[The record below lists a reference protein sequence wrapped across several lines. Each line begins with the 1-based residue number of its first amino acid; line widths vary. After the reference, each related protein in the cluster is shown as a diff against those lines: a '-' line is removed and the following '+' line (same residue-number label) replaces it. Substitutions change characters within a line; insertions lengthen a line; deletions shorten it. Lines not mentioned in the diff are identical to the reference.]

1 MNRIHLCFFAVVWC
15 FLGVH
20 AHGQDTS
27 RYVCLTLQS
36 GIVRCGRLVADDG
49 REVTL
54 QTPDMGTLIVPK
66 VQVVRMVDAA
76 EGTMGS
82 AGSSAIEMSDRM
94 LNPDRSLQATR
105 YFFAP
110 SAHSLKEGEGYAS
123 ANVLALGN
131 VSYGLTPNLIGGL
144 SVSFLGAGITAKAS
158 TELTEGIRGSA
169 GMLYQLSWEGGQ
181 VFFPFANVT
190 FGDENNHL
198 TLAGGY
204 LGGHLQRTSSP
215 DDRIDSPM
223 FNLSGCVQI
232 SDNAWLMTENYVFA
246 NPEFFP
252 VNVVGSFGLRLWR
265 PIRGRL
271 FEPAIMF
278 LAFED
283 QGTRPLPWL
292 SWTWPF

>member
-1 MNRIHLCFFAVVWC
+1 MNRIHLSLLVALWC
-15 FLGVH
+15 CLGVL
-20 AHGQDTS
+20 AHGQDAS
-27 RYVCLTLQS
+27 RYVCLTLES
-36 GIVRCGRLVADDG
+36 GMVRCGQLVADDG

-76 EGTMGS
+76 EGTKGS
-82 AGSSAIEMSDRM
+82 SGSSAIEMSDRM
-94 LNPDRSLQATR
+94 LNPNRSLQATR

>member
-1 MNRIHLCFFAVVWC
+1 MNRIHLSLLVALWC
-15 FLGVH
+15 CLGVL
-20 AHGQDTS
+20 AHGQEAE
-27 RYVCLTLQS
+27 RYVCLTLES
-36 GIVRCGRLVADDG
+36 GMVRCGQLVADDG

-54 QTPDMGTLIVPK
+54 QTPDMGKLIVPK

-76 EGTMGS
+76 EGTTGS

-94 LNPDRSLQATR
+94 LNPNRSLQATR

-110 SAHSLKEGEGYAS
+110 SAHSLKAGEGYAS

-131 VSYGLTPNLIGGL
+131 ISYGLTPNLIGGL

-158 TELTEGIRGSA
+158 TELTDGIRGSA

-204 LGGHLQRTSSP
+204 LGGHLERTSSP

-278 LAFED
+278 LSFED

>member
-1 MNRIHLCFFAVVWC
+1 MNRIHLSLLAAFWC
-15 FLGVH
+15 CLGVL
-20 AHGQDTS
+20 AHGQDAS
-27 RYVCLTLQS
+27 RYVCLTLES
-36 GIVRCGRLVADDG
+36 GMVRCGQLVADDG

-54 QTPDMGTLIVPK
+54 QTPDMGKLIVPK

-76 EGTMGS
+76 EGTTGS

-94 LNPDRSLQATR
+94 LNPNRSLQATR

-158 TELTEGIRGSA
+158 TELTEGIRGSV
-169 GMLYQLSWEGGQ
+169 GMLYQLWWEGGQ
-181 VFFPFANVT
+181 VVFPFANVT

-204 LGGHLQRTSSP
+204 LGGQSSRNASP

-265 PIRGRL
+265 PMRGRL

-278 LAFED
+278 LAFEEE
-283 QGTRPLPWL
+283 GTRPFPWL

>member
-1 MNRIHLCFFAVVWC
+1 MNRIHLSLLVALWC
-15 FLGVH
+15 CLGVL
-20 AHGQDTS
+20 AHGQEAE
-27 RYVCLTLQS
+27 RYVCLTLES
-36 GIVRCGRLVADDG
+36 GMVRCGQLVADDG

-54 QTPDMGTLIVPK
+54 QTPDMGKLIVPK

-76 EGTMGS
+76 EGTAGS

-94 LNPDRSLQATR
+94 LNPNRSLQATR

-131 VSYGLTPNLIGGL
+131 ISYGLTPNLIGGL

-158 TELTEGIRGSA
+158 TELTDGIRGSA

-204 LGGHLQRTSSP
+204 LGGHLERTSSP

-278 LAFED
+278 LSFED

>member
-1 MNRIHLCFFAVVWC
+1 MNRIHLCLLAAFWC
-15 FLGVH
+15 CLGVL
-20 AHGQDTS
+20 AHGQDAS
-27 RYVCLTLQS
+27 RYVCLTLES
-36 GIVRCGRLVADDG
+36 GMVRCGQLVADDG

-66 VQVVRMVDAA
+66 VQVVRMVDAE
-76 EGTMGS
+76 EGTTGS

-94 LNPDRSLQATR
+94 LNPNRSLQATR

-131 VSYGLTPNLIGGL
+131 VSYGLTPNVIGGL

-181 VFFPFANVT
+181 IFFPFANVT

-204 LGGHLQRTSSP
+204 LGGQLERNSSS

-265 PIRGRL
+265 PLRGRL

-278 LAFED
+278 LAFEEE
-283 QGTRPLPWL
+283 GTRPFPWL

>member
-15 FLGVH
+15 CLGVL

-27 RYVCLTLQS
+27 RYVCLTLES
-36 GIVRCGRLVADDG
+36 GIVRCGELIGDDG
-49 REVTL
+49 RELTL
-54 QTPDMGTLIVPK
+54 QTPDMGKLIVPK
-66 VQVVRMVDAA
+66 VQVVRMVDAV
-76 EGTMGS
+76 EGTLGS
-82 AGSSAIEMSDRM
+82 SGGSAIEMSDRM
-94 LNPDRSLQATR
+94 VNQDRSLQATR

-110 SAHSLKEGEGYAS
+110 SAHSLKVEEGYAS
-123 ANVLALGN
+123 ANVFGLGN
-131 VSYGLTPNLIGGL
+131 VSYGLTPNVIGGL

-158 TELTEGIRGSA
+158 TELSEGVRGSV

-204 LGGHLQRTSSP
+204 LGGHLQRTPSP

-232 SDNAWLMTENYVFA
+232 SDNAWLMTENYLFS

-265 PIRGRL
+265 PSKSRL

-283 QGTRPLPWL
+283 QGTRPRPWL

>member
-1 MNRIHLCFFAVVWC
+1 MAY
-15 FLGVH
+15 
-20 AHGQDTS
+20 GQDAS
-27 RYVCLTLQS
+27 RYVCLTLES
-36 GIVRCGRLVADDG
+36 GMVRCGQLVADDG

-54 QTPDMGTLIVPK
+54 QTPDMGKLIVPK

-94 LNPDRSLQATR
+94 LNPNRSLQATR

-110 SAHSLKEGEGYAS
+110 SAHTLKEGEGYAS

-131 VSYGLTPNLIGGL
+131 VSYGLTPNVIGGL
-144 SVSFLGAGITAKAS
+144 SLSFLGAGVTAKAS
-158 TELTEGIRGSA
+158 TELAEGVRGSA

-181 VFFPFANVT
+181 IFFPFANVT

-204 LGGHLQRTSSP
+204 LGGQSRRNGSP

-265 PIRGRL
+265 PMRGRL

-278 LAFED
+278 LAFEE
-283 QGTRPLPWL
+283 GGARPFPWL

>member
-1 MNRIHLCFFAVVWC
+1 MNRIHLSLLVALWC
-15 FLGVH
+15 CLGVL
-20 AHGQDTS
+20 AHGQDAS
-27 RYVCLTLQS
+27 RYVCLTLES
-36 GIVRCGRLVADDG
+36 GMVRCGQLVADDG

-54 QTPDMGTLIVPK
+54 QTPDMGKWIVPK

-76 EGTMGS
+76 EGTKGS
-82 AGSSAIEMSDRM
+82 SGSSAIEMSDRM
-94 LNPDRSLQATR
+94 LNPNRSLQATR

>member
-1 MNRIHLCFFAVVWC
+1 MSRIRLLFFAVLWC
-15 FLGVH
+15 CFAGL
-20 AHGQDTS
+20 AHGQDAA
-27 RYVCLTLQS
+27 RYVCLTLES
-36 GIVRCGRLVADDG
+36 GLVRCGQLVADDG
-49 REVTL
+49 REVTI

-76 EGTMGS
+76 RGTLGT
-82 AGSSAIEMSDRM
+82 AGGSAIEMSDRM
-94 LNPDRSLQATR
+94 LNQDRSLQATR

-123 ANVLALGN
+123 ANMLALGN
-131 VSYGLTPNLIGGL
+131 VSYGLTPNVIGGL

-158 TELTEGIRGSA
+158 TELADGVRGSA

-181 VFFPFANVT
+181 IFFPFANVT

-204 LGGHLQRTSSP
+204 LGGQPQRNSSS

-223 FNLSGCVQI
+223 FNLSACAQI

-265 PIRGRL
+265 PMRGRL

-278 LAFED
+278 LAFEEE
-283 QGTRPLPWL
+283 GTRPFPWL

>member
-15 FLGVH
+15 CLGVL

-27 RYVCLTLQS
+27 RYVCLTLES
-36 GIVRCGRLVADDG
+36 GMVRCGQLVADDG

-54 QTPDMGTLIVPK
+54 QTPDMGKLVVPK
-66 VQVVRMVDAA
+66 VQVVRMVDAV
-76 EGTMGS
+76 EGTLGS
-82 AGSSAIEMSDRM
+82 AGSAAIEMSDRM

-123 ANVLALGN
+123 ANVFGLGN
-131 VSYGLTPNLIGGL
+131 VSYGLTPNVIGGL

-169 GMLYQLSWEGGQ
+169 GMLYQLSWAGGQ

-204 LGGHLQRTSSP
+204 LGGQLFRNASP

-232 SDNAWLMTENYVFA
+232 SDNAWLMTENYLFS

-265 PIRGRL
+265 PTKSRL

-278 LAFED
+278 FADVDE
-283 QGTRPLPWL
+283 GPRPRPWL

>member
-1 MNRIHLCFFAVVWC
+1 MNRIHLSLLVALWC
-15 FLGVH
+15 CLGVL
-20 AHGQDTS
+20 AHGQEAE
-27 RYVCLTLQS
+27 RYVCLTLES
-36 GIVRCGRLVADDG
+36 GMVRCGQLVADDG

-54 QTPDMGTLIVPK
+54 QTPDMGKLIVPK

-76 EGTMGS
+76 EGTTGS

-94 LNPDRSLQATR
+94 LNPNRSLQATR

-131 VSYGLTPNLIGGL
+131 ISYGLTPNLIGGL

-158 TELTEGIRGSA
+158 TELTDGIRGSA

-204 LGGHLQRTSSP
+204 LGGHLERTSSP

-278 LAFED
+278 LSFED

>member
-1 MNRIHLCFFAVVWC
+1 M
-15 FLGVH
+15 
-20 AHGQDTS
+20 
-27 RYVCLTLQS
+27 
-36 GIVRCGRLVADDG
+36 VRCGQLVADDG

-54 QTPDMGTLIVPK
+54 QTPDMGKLIVPK

-76 EGTMGS
+76 EGTKGS
-82 AGSSAIEMSDRM
+82 SGSSAIEMSDRM
-94 LNPDRSLQATR
+94 LNPNRSLQATR

>member
-1 MNRIHLCFFAVVWC
+1 MNRIHLSLLVALWC
-15 FLGVH
+15 CLGVL
-20 AHGQDTS
+20 AHGQEAE
-27 RYVCLTLQS
+27 RYVCLTLES
-36 GIVRCGRLVADDG
+36 GMVRCGQLVADDG

-54 QTPDMGTLIVPK
+54 QTPDMGKLIVPK

-76 EGTMGS
+76 EGATGS

-94 LNPDRSLQATR
+94 LNPNRSLQATR

-131 VSYGLTPNLIGGL
+131 ISYGLTPNLIGGL

-158 TELTEGIRGSA
+158 TELTDGIRGSA

-204 LGGHLQRTSSP
+204 LGGHLERTSSP
-215 DDRIDSPM
+215 DDRFDSPM

-278 LAFED
+278 LSFED

>member
-1 MNRIHLCFFAVVWC
+1 MNRIHLSLLVALWC
-15 FLGVH
+15 CLGVL
-20 AHGQDTS
+20 ALGQDAS
-27 RYVCLTLQS
+27 RYVCLTLES
-36 GIVRCGRLVADDG
+36 GMVRCGQLVADDG

-66 VQVVRMVDAA
+66 VQVVRMVDAV
-76 EGTMGS
+76 EGTMGR

-94 LNPDRSLQATR
+94 LNPNRSLQATR

-204 LGGHLQRTSSP
+204 LGGQLERNANP
-215 DDRIDSPM
+215 NDRIDSPM

>member
-1 MNRIHLCFFAVVWC
+1 MNRIHLSLLVALWC
-15 FLGVH
+15 FLGVL
-20 AHGQDTS
+20 AHGQDAS
-27 RYVCLTLQS
+27 RYVCLTLES
-36 GIVRCGRLVADDG
+36 GMVRCGQLVADDG
-49 REVTL
+49 REVTI
-54 QTPDMGTLIVPK
+54 QTPDMGKLIVPK
-66 VQVVRMVDAA
+66 VQVVRMVDAV
-76 EGTMGS
+76 EGTMGR
-82 AGSSAIEMSDRM
+82 AGSAAIEMSDRM
-94 LNPDRSLQATR
+94 LNPNRSLQATR

>member
-1 MNRIHLCFFAVVWC
+1 M
-15 FLGVH
+15 
-20 AHGQDTS
+20 
-27 RYVCLTLQS
+27 
-36 GIVRCGRLVADDG
+36 VRCGQLVADDG

-54 QTPDMGTLIVPK
+54 QTPDMGKLIVPK
-66 VQVVRMVDAA
+66 VQVVRMVDAV

-82 AGSSAIEMSDRM
+82 AGSAAIEMSDRM

-144 SVSFLGAGITAKAS
+144 SMSFLGAGITAKAS

-169 GMLYQLSWEGGQ
+169 GMLYQLSWAGGQ

-204 LGGHLQRTSSP
+204 LGGQLERNASP

-232 SDNAWLMTENYVFA
+232 SDNAWLMTENYLFA

-265 PIRGRL
+265 PMRGRL

-278 LAFED
+278 LADADE
-283 QGTRPLPWL
+283 GTRPIPWL

>member
-1 MNRIHLCFFAVVWC
+1 MSRIRLLFFAVLWC
-15 FLGVH
+15 CFAGL
-20 AHGQDTS
+20 AHGQDAA
-27 RYVCLTLQS
+27 RYVCLTLES
-36 GIVRCGRLVADDG
+36 GLVRCGQLVADDG
-49 REVTL
+49 REVTI

-76 EGTMGS
+76 RGTLGT
-82 AGSSAIEMSDRM
+82 AGGSAIEMSDRM
-94 LNPDRSLQATR
+94 LNQDRSLQATR

-123 ANVLALGN
+123 ANMLALGN
-131 VSYGLTPNLIGGL
+131 VSYGLTPNVIGGL

-158 TELTEGIRGSA
+158 TELADGVRGSA

-181 VFFPFANVT
+181 IFFPFANVT

-204 LGGHLQRTSSP
+204 LGGQPQRNSSS

-223 FNLSGCVQI
+223 FNLSACAQI

-265 PIRGRL
+265 PMRGRL

-278 LAFED
+278 LAFEEEE
-283 QGTRPLPWL
+283 TRPFPWL